1 MRLSVTAR
9 IALLSTALALAS
21 SLIVLVLVWQQ
32 SQAAA
37 IDAVRRATV
46 EQADELVAA
55 YRTGGAAALE
65 SAVQDAGDRGDPT
78 LAAMLVDRSGAQVMG
93 VGPDR
98 LAVPLRRTRFA
109 IARLGSGDDWDESDA
124 GYALR
129 PVGSRWLLIGRMLA
143 TLEQQQAALTRVLL
157 AALLVAVGLGGAAG
171 WVLARYVSR
180 RLARVTAVID
190 AVGDGDLS
198 RRVPRVAARGGDAF
212 DRLAAQL
219 NATLDRLERAI
230 GELRVVT
237 DGLAHDLRSP
247 LARLRTKAEAAALAD
262 EAARE
267 QALGGLIA
275 ETDLVL
281 RMLSTSIEISRAS
294 QIVRDRFAI
303 IDPCELIEEVADL
316 YAPVVEE
323 TGRGFAL
330 AIDGTPPARP
340 LHRELMSQAI
350 ANLIDNALKHARDG
364 AIVLR
369 LAASADGLAF
379 AVEDRGPGIAPG
391 DHDAV
396 RRRFARLDAARS
408 VPGAGLGM
416 ALVEAVARLHDG
428 RLELDDNAP
437 GLIARIVLPR

>member
-37 IDAVRRATV
+37 IDAVRRTTV

-65 SAVQDAGDRGDPT
+65 SAVEDAGDRGDPT
-78 LAAMLVDRSGAQVMG
+78 LAAMLVDRRGRQVTG
-93 VGPDR
+93 VGPER
-98 LAVPLRRTRFA
+98 LSVPLRRTRFA
-109 IARLGSGDDWDESDA
+109 IARLGQGDGWDDVAA

-129 PVGSRWLLIGRMLA
+129 PVGARWLLIGRMLA
-143 TLEQQQAALTRVLL
+143 TVEQQQAALARVLV
-157 AALLVAVGLGGAAG
+157 AALLVAVALGGVAG
-171 WVLARYVSR
+171 VVLARYVAA
-180 RLARVTAVID
+180 RLVRVTAVID

-198 RRVPRVAARGGDAF
+198 RRVPLTARGGDAF
-212 DRLAAQL
+212 DRLAARL

-275 ETDLVL
+275 ETDLVM
-281 RMLSTSIEISRAS
+281 RMLTTSIEISRAS
-294 QIVRDRFAI
+294 QMVRDRFVPV
-303 IDPCELIEEVADL
+303 DPRSLVEELADL
-316 YAPVVEE
+316 YAPVAEEAGRAFDTLVE
-323 TGRGFAL
+323 G
-330 AIDGTPPARP
+330 DPAVRP
-340 LHRELMSQAI
+340 LHRELMSQAL
-350 ANLIDNALKHARDG
+350 ANLIDNALNHASEG
-364 AIVLR
+364 SVVLR
-369 LAASADGLAF
+369 LTTSPGELAF
-379 AVEDRGPGIAPG
+379 AVEDRGPGIAPE
-391 DHDAV
+391 DRDAA
-396 RRRFARLDAARS
+396 RRRFARLDSARS

-437 GLIARIVLPR
+437 GLVARIVLPA